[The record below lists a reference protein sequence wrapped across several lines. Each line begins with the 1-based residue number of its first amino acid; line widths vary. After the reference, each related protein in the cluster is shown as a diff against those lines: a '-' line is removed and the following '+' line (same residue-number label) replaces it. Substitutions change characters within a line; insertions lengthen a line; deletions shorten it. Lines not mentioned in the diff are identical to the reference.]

1 MKKLTSTTSYFIN
14 KYYTD
19 YKLVHITYSILNDIE
34 LYKFGMAIQKT
45 AKNLNKNTVIIASWD
60 L

>member
-1 MKKLTSTTSYFIN
+1 MVPMYFIN

-34 LYKFGMAIQKT
+34 LYKFGMAIQKLQ
-45 AKNLNKNTVIIASWD
+45 KLKQKYSNNS
-60 L
+60 